1 MFFLYWNIKLLR
13 KNPSCLGPFHDWQFY
28 MYKGKLRCFS
38 WTNIFFLDR
47 KWIFGFVVSRDTI
60 NFSLLSFPYVG
71 NIEEWLLAILQ
82 NANNICSYLKLQMVK
97 VTTFGTTI
105 VYVRGREK
113 KHVKR
118 EEKNMVGKTL
128 YTLYSMRTL
137 LILTSTSNFNNFQD
151 ANKISS
157 WKKNLTPIFWNYCWK
172 V

>member
-1 MFFLYWNIKLLR
+1 MFFLYWNIKLWR

-82 NANNICSYLKLQMVK
+82 NANNICSYLKFQTVK

-105 VYVRGREK
+105 VYAKERGKTCEKGGK
-113 KHVKR
+113 KHGG
-118 EEKNMVGKTL
+118 KNSLHSLL
-128 YTLYSMRTL
+128 YEN
-137 LILTSTSNFNNFQD
+137 I
-151 ANKISS
+151 ANSYIYK
-157 WKKNLTPIFWNYCWK
+157 
-172 V
+172 